1 MITNVPNVPRD
12 VRDIKVYRD
21 VKDVNVLKKTK
32 DLMLITYL
40 NPTYL
45 WCFSPD
51 PVKMV
56 KQMFSKMGIIA
67 SLFCSLENGCPWC
80 KMC

>member
-1 MITNVPNVPRD
+1 MSLSKVYSNVRDVKRSTRD
-12 VRDIKVYRD
+12 VRDVRYVRD
-21 VKDVNVLKKTK
+21 INVLKKTK

-51 PVKMV
+51 P
-56 KQMFSKMGIIA
+56 
-67 SLFCSLENGCPWC
+67 
-80 KMC
+80 

>member
-1 MITNVPNVPRD
+1 MSSARDIRDVRD
-12 VRDIKVYRD
+12 VRDIR
-21 VKDVNVLKKTK
+21 DVNVLKKTK

-51 PVKMV
+51 PRKSLSELSTFQVSYVIVNIMDLSS
-56 KQMFSKMGIIA
+56 FS
-67 SLFCSLENGCPWC
+67 
-80 KMC
+80 